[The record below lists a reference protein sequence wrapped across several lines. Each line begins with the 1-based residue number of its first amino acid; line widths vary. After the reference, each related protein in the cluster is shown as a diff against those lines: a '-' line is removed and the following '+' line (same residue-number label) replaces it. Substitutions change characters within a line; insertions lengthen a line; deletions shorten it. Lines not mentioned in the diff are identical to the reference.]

1 MVGKRKGVRALGW
14 GAQIAVVLA
23 LSGTVSFAPAA
34 LGETPGDGVAKA
46 EDLYQHTDFEGSL
59 ALLNKHS
66 QDPATNFLLG
76 RDYFSLGDFK
86 KAVEALEKA
95 TAADT
100 ANSEYQDWLGR
111 AYGRRA
117 ETSNPFFAPG
127 YASKARQAFE
137 RAVALNPKNSEALS
151 DLFDFYLDAPG
162 FLGGGYEKAM
172 SVADQMGAVD
182 PAEGYFA
189 KAQLAQKRKDLQQA
203 EFHLRQAIASAP
215 REAGKLLA
223 LAKLLSNEGR
233 TQESDALF
241 EKADEVAPNTPR
253 VWFDWADTLI
263 KEKHNLPE
271 AKTLLQKYVQAQLT
285 PDDPPKSKASKLLK
299 LVADNGA

>member
-1 MVGKRKGVRALGW
+1 MVGKLKGARGLSRGFQTAVLLVLGCTFAL
-14 GAQIAVVLA
+14 AQVPL
-23 LSGTVSFAPAA
+23 
-34 LGETPGDGVAKA
+34 DGIAKA
-46 EDLYQHTDFEGSL
+46 EDLYQHTDFEASL
-59 ALLNKHS
+59 ALLDKHS
-66 QDPATNFLLG
+66 NDAAVNFLLG

-86 KAVEALEKA
+86 KSAELLEKA
-95 TAADT
+95 TTEDPT
-100 ANSEYQDWLGR
+100 NSEYEDWLGR

-117 ETSNPFFAPG
+117 ETSNPLFAPG
-127 YASKARQAFE
+127 HASKARKAFE
-137 RAVALNPKNSEALS
+137 RAVVLNPKSSEALA
-151 DLFDFYLDAPG
+151 DLFDFYLEAPG
-162 FLGGGYEKAM
+162 FLGGGYDKAM
-172 SVADQMGAVD
+172 GVANQMAAID

-189 KAQLAQKRKDLQQA
+189 KAQLAQKQKDLQEA

-215 REAGKLLA
+215 REVGKLLA

-241 EKADEVAPNTPR
+241 QQADQVSPNTPR
-253 VWFDWADTLI
+253 VWFAWADTLI

-299 LVADNGA
+299 QVEVAENGA